1 MRRNKL
7 VMAAAL
13 AAALTFGAT
22 SAEAGTASVLKGILT
37 YAKDR
42 VYDTMDVVRLRVGMP
57 RDGKGIGAK
66 ARVTS
71 LAQLGF
77 VTFDGKYIGL
87 DRRGLGL
94 VDERRREGGISI
106 FYGSYNEM
114 EPVVGNG
121 FLRANDDWSAIQD
134 RRILRNLP
142 HWDDGRQR
150 HLSIGAEAV
159 LPIIAVDAGIYPE
172 EILDLA
178 LGFVLVD
185 IYDDD
190 TLFGYNVKYRDA
202 TTDPGPKL
210 DAPFAEK
217 QARNAAFKKQ
227 MEEKKLAEE
236 EMEKEAENA
245 ERLSQSA
252 KSETSP
258 ATRDENVGPTP
269 IEASDVAPH
278 QPESEETNK
287 SKDTPKSPKNKDL
300 ITDEA
305 ADQATKELEE
315 QAAEKVPAISAVTPT
330 PTPVET
336 PASTPTPEA
345 TPAPDITPEPVVTE
359 PPPTPE
365 PEPTESL
372 APTPTPEPS
381 APPPPSPTAAPE
393 PTETGQTPDK

>member
-7 VMAAAL
+7 VMAALL
-13 AAALTFGAT
+13 ATTLVFSTARVQ
-22 SAEAGTASVLKGILT
+22 AGVVDVLKGVLT
-37 YAKDR
+37 YGKDR
-42 VYDTMDVVRLRVGMP
+42 VYDTMDVFRLRVGMP

-71 LAQLGF
+71 LAQVGF

-94 VDERRREGGISI
+94 VDERRREAGISVL
-106 FYGSYNEM
+106 YGSYNEM

-159 LPIIAVDAGIYPE
+159 LPIIAVDAGVYPE

-190 TLFGYNVKYRDA
+190 TLFGYNVKYREA
-202 TTDPGPKL
+202 TTEPGPKL
-210 DAPFAEK
+210 DGPFAEQ
-217 QARNAAFKKQ
+217 QARNAAFKKK
-227 MEEKKLAEE
+227 MEEKKAAEE
-236 EMEKEAENA
+236 EAKKEEENA
-245 ERLSQSA
+245 QHLSRSAASMTEQSA
-252 KSETSP
+252 EEP
-258 ATRDENVGPTP
+258 AAPAIDTPPPTP
-269 IEASDVAPH
+269 SQEAPEKANNAAKKDDKNLISD
-278 QPESEETNK
+278 Q
-287 SKDTPKSPKNKDL
+287 
-300 ITDEA
+300 A
-305 ADQATKELEE
+305 ADQA
-315 QAAEKVPAISAVTPT
+315 AEKLNEEPAAVEEPQPAPPAEVTPT
-330 PTPVET
+330 PH
-336 PASTPTPEA
+336 STPEP
-345 TPAPDITPEPVVTE
+345 TPEPVVTE

-365 PEPTESL
+365 PEPTATQ
-372 APTPTPEPS
+372 APTPTPPPTEV
-381 APPPPSPTAAPE
+381 PPPSPTAAPE
-393 PTETGQTPDK
+393 PTTAEAAPTPAQPAKE